1 MDQEVGFGPLPPVA
15 DDPAAWNQEVN
26 VGVVGDHSGP
36 EHVLSEAKDLEDSD
50 ETDLGTEEPLVPGEG
65 HESLGRCLEEKR
77 IDRFLTV
84 SEGRSERFRDGHGGH
99 KIRNR
104 E

>member
-15 DDPAAWNQEVN
+15 DDPPAWNQEVN
-26 VGVVGDHSGP
+26 MGVVGDHAGP
-36 EHVLSEAKDLEDSD
+36 CLEDSD
-50 ETDLGTEEPLVPGEG
+50 ETDLGSEEPLVPGEG
-65 HESLGRCLEEKR
+65 HEGLGRCLEEKR
-77 IDRFLTV
+77 IERFLAV

-99 KIRNR
+99 EIRNR